1 MGRLSPRT
9 RNAQV
14 ALYQEKEVD
23 FLVATDA
30 IGMGLNMDVDHVAF
44 AGLSKFDGHRPRPLL
59 ATEVAQIAGRAG
71 RGMRDGTFGTT
82 ATCPELPPELVE
94 AVEAHDFDPIES
106 LVWRNTDLDFTS
118 IDGLLDSLTAP
129 APRPGLVRGHAVA
142 DLETL
147 AALSRDQEVRAMA
160 TGRKRLRLLWEACQI
175 PDFRK
180 ITDDSHVRLCGRIF
194 GHLARGEHLPPDW
207 LESQFAALSSAEGD
221 IDTLM
226 ARLSGVRIWSYI
238 AARADWV
245 DDSPAWQARARAV
258 EDMISDALHERLT
271 ARFVDRRAA
280 HLMRRLEAADDG
292 EELLSAVTA
301 SGEVVVE
308 GHKVGHIAGF
318 AFAPEAL
325 AERLMEGAET
335 KLLQRA
341 ARRALREEMPR
352 RVSILEKASDIEFTL
367 TPEHTINWH
376 GAPVARLKPGAA
388 LTKPNVEVLDSEF
401 LDGAQRERVRVR
413 LAFYMDTIIA
423 RDLAPL
429 FRAVEAAA
437 ADASLRGP
445 LHRLLES
452 GGVVPG
458 PTETSVPPALR
469 NKLKSLGVRAGRFAL
484 FVPDMLKPKSALM
497 RARLWAIQRRVP
509 LPDLPAPGL
518 VCVPRIG

>member
-1 MGRLSPRT
+1 
-9 RNAQV
+9 
-14 ALYQEKEVD
+14 
-23 FLVATDA
+23 
-30 IGMGLNMDVDHVAF
+30 
-44 AGLSKFDGHRPRPLL
+44 
-59 ATEVAQIAGRAG
+59 
-71 RGMRDGTFGTT
+71 
-82 ATCPELPPELVE
+82 
-94 AVEAHDFDPIES
+94 
-106 LVWRNTDLDFTS
+106 
-118 IDGLLDSLTAP
+118 
-129 APRPGLVRGHAVA
+129 
-142 DLETL
+142 
-147 AALSRDQEVRAMA
+147 
-160 TGRKRLRLLWEACQI
+160 
-175 PDFRK
+175 
-180 ITDDSHVRLCGRIF
+180 
-194 GHLARGEHLPPDW
+194 
-207 LESQFAALSSAEGD
+207 
-221 IDTLM
+221 
-226 ARLSGVRIWSYI
+226 
-238 AARADWV
+238 
-245 DDSPAWQARARAV
+245 
-258 EDMISDALHERLT
+258 
-271 ARFVDRRAA
+271 
-280 HLMRRLEAADDG
+280 MRRLEAADDG

-318 AFAPEAL
+318 AFAPEASL
-325 AERLMEGAET
+325 VQSWAERLMEGAET

-445 LHRLLES
+445 LHRLLEA

-458 PTETSVPPALR
+458 PTETSVPANLR
-469 NKLKSLGVRAGRFAL
+469 HKLKSLGVRAGRFAL

-518 VCVPRIG
+518 VSVPRIGEDADGVLGSLGWLAAGPVFLRLDIAEKIAAELAWLTRLRPSILPPQLGASLGLKPDMLAPVLRALGLRLIPAPAMADNQFGPPSPPMISSARRRHEPAAPVAPPVVVRPDSPFAALAALRR